1 MSAGTMHEAALAAY
15 RLVLPPLDR
24 TGGHVPTTPP
34 IGMHRGGLHYG
45 TDPFRIGPYAEP
57 DWSAQLPPMLH
68 PIERY
73 RAAAAADDDDDGG
86 TEHQ

>member
-34 IGMHRGGLHYG
+34 IGMHRYSG
-45 TDPFRIGPYAEP
+45 PFGIGPYAEP

-68 PIERY
+68 ASERY
-73 RAAAAADDDDDGG
+73 RAAAAAADGG
-86 TEHQ
+86 SENP